1 MEGTKLQDAAR
12 EMADELPGSAM
23 SHAFGPEY
31 EVYKVR
37 GKVFM
42 LMTDVPGKPVVVL
55 KTDPEESQALRQS
68 HRDITP
74 GYHMNKKHWITLEP
88 DERRGKASGKTQD
101 DDDGK
106 TQDNDGD
113 ALDRETVRE
122 LVADS
127 YRLVVAGLPRAERP
141 VDPKSFGK
149 QSFGKPRKEST

>member
-1 MEGTKLQDAAR
+1 MEGTKLQHVAR
-12 EMADELPGSAM
+12 EMADELPGSTM

-88 DERRGKASGKTQD
+88 GDPTGKASGKGQH
-101 DDDGK
+101 
-106 TQDNDGD
+106 QNPDNDGD
-113 ALDRETVRE
+113 TLDREMVRE
-122 LVADS
+122 LVAES
-127 YRLVVAGLPRAERP
+127 YRLVVAGLPRAEQP

-149 QSFGKPRKEST
+149 PRTEST